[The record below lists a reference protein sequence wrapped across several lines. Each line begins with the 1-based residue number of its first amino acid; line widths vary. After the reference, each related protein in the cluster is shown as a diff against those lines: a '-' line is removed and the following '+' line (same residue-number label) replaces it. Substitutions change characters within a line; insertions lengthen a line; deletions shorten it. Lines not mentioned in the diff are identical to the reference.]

1 MKIKKIFT
9 QSLSIL
15 LLCYTA
21 ITPLIAE
28 DREELGDLGDMEM
41 DLLDLDLDI
50 DLDQADQRPPAGSR
64 APIDVNFAQGI
75 GILANEIQLNEPLWL
90 STKPEKGRDILYLMP
105 SKITAIEYGG
115 GSCNFFFNMTPKMYL
130 TGSNLL
136 NVDQVNPSQLGNLLG
151 VHLAGVTANP
161 SQIGALL
168 PFIKKITIQER
179 KVGPFFQTGF
189 TKNAFTLQFHTS
201 LQLGERNFWL
211 NRHDLEEVKALNQL
225 IFGDNQSYDES
236 NLYRIRVGMGDTR
249 VKVGLNALNA
259 KKIQTDIGLE
269 CIIPTSRSSKKP
281 IPEPLDDAQLNDDA
295 TIFSHTVNS
304 LLSVRDYL
312 LTPEIGNG
320 GHFGLGFYLESKI
333 DLFKNLAEL
342 ITRVSFDKFFE
353 ADEQRLMLQKK
364 TLTADDLVA
373 APNNPEAKRR
383 VIAFAKEYLIPQPYR
398 VSIEPGGIFN
408 GIMILHIPYKK
419 WDFRYGYDFYFQQ
432 AERFKQI
439 HAPSS
444 TVLLLSSE
452 KARVGT
458 VIQHK
463 ISSET
468 TYRIKNFNNI
478 NLDVGFGGDT
488 TISAHNIGKDWTFYL
503 KLASAF

>member
-1 MKIKKIFT
+1 M
-9 QSLSIL
+9 L
-15 LLCYTA
+15 LLCGSIATSLTA
-21 ITPLIAE
+21 A
-28 DREELGDLGDMEM
+28 DHNDFGDMDL

-50 DLDQADQRPPAGSR
+50 DLDQRPPEGSR
-64 APIDVNFAQGI
+64 APINVAFAQGV
-75 GILANEIQLNEPLWL
+75 GILAQEVQVNEPLWL

-115 GSCNFFFNMTPKMYL
+115 GSCNFFFNITPKMYL
-130 TGSNLL
+130 TGGNLL
-136 NVDQVNPSQLGNLLG
+136 NIDQVDPSQLSVLLAGNLG
-151 VHLAGVTANP
+151 GVTTNP
-161 SQIGALL
+161 EQIGSLL

-179 KVGPFFQTGF
+179 KIGQFFQTGF

-211 NRHDLEEVKALNQL
+211 NRQDLEEVKALNQL

-259 KKIQTDIGLE
+259 KKIQTDVGLE
-269 CIIPTSRSSKKP
+269 CIIPTSRSSKKT
-281 IPEPLDDAQLNDDA
+281 IPEPIDDAQLNDDT
-295 TIFSHTVNS
+295 TIFTHAVNS
-304 LLSVRDYL
+304 LLNVRDYL

-364 TLTADDLVA
+364 TLTPPELVNTPLGDDA
-373 APNNPEAKRR
+373 EAQRR
-383 VIAFAKEYLIPQPYR
+383 VVIFAKEYLIPQPYR

-439 HAPSS
+439 HAPSNMIQ
-444 TVLLLSSE
+444 LLDSS

-478 NLDVGFGGDT
+478 NLDIGFGGDT

>member
-1 MKIKKIFT
+1 MKIKTIVTKF
-9 QSLSIL
+9 LSIL
-15 LLCYTA
+15 LLCGTIA
-21 ITPLIAE
+21 TPLIAG
-28 DREELGDLGDMEM
+28 DRDDLGDIDM
-41 DLLDLDLDI
+41 DLLNLDLDI
-50 DLDQADQRPPAGSR
+50 DLDQPDPRPPEGSR
-64 APIDVNFAQGI
+64 APINVAFTQGI
-75 GILANEIQLNEPLWL
+75 GLLADGIQLNEPLWT
-90 STKPEKGRDILYLMP
+90 STKPERGRDILYLMP

-115 GSCNFFFNMTPKMYL
+115 GSCNFFFNMTPKMHL
-130 TGSNLL
+130 TGGNLL
-136 NVDQVNPSQLGNLLG
+136 NIDQVDPSQLGALLG
-151 VHLAGVTANP
+151 GHLAGVTTKP
-161 SQIGALL
+161 EQIGALL

-201 LQLGERNFWL
+201 FQLGERNFWL

-225 IFGDNQSYDES
+225 IFGDDQSYDES
-236 NLYRIRVGMGDTR
+236 QLYRIRVGMGDTR
-249 VKVGLNALNA
+249 VKIGLNALNA
-259 KKIQTDIGLE
+259 KKIQTDVGLE
-269 CIIPTSRSSKKP
+269 CIIPTSRSSKKN
-281 IPEPLDDAQLNDDA
+281 IPEPLDDAQLNDDK
-295 TIFSHTVNS
+295 TIFDHTINS
-304 LLSVRDYL
+304 LLNVRDYL

-353 ADEQRLMLQKK
+353 ADEQRLMLEKK
-364 TLTADDLVA
+364 TLSPADLVNTPLGDDA
-373 APNNPEAKRR
+373 AAQRH
-383 VIAFAKEYLIPQPYR
+383 VIAFAKQYLIPQPYR

-439 HAPSS
+439 HAPSG
-444 TVLLLSSE
+444 VVQLLNSE
-452 KARVGT
+452 KARVGS

>member
-1 MKIKKIFT
+1 MKIKTIFT
-9 QSLSIL
+9 KSLLLL
-15 LLCYTA
+15 LLCGTLA
-21 ITPLIAE
+21 APLIAG
-28 DREELGDLGDMEM
+28 DRDDLGDIDM
-41 DLLDLDLDI
+41 DLMDLDLDI
-50 DLDQADQRPPAGSR
+50 DLDKLPPKNSR
-64 APIDVNFAQGI
+64 APITDLTAFGLGGLLRQI
-75 GILANEIQLNEPLWL
+75 KLDEPLWS

-136 NVDQVNPSQLGNLLG
+136 NIEQVDPVQLGARIPMGL
-151 VHLAGVTANP
+151 TTNP
-161 SQIGALL
+161 EQVGSLL

-225 IFGDNQSYDES
+225 IFGDDQSYDES
-236 NLYRIRVGMGDTR
+236 QLYRIRVGMGDTR
-249 VKVGLNALNA
+249 VKIGLNALNA
-259 KKIQTDIGLE
+259 KKIQTDVGLE
-269 CIIPTSRSSKKP
+269 CIIPTSRSSKKT
-281 IPEPLDDAQLNDDA
+281 IPEPLDDAQLNDDV
-295 TIFSHTVNS
+295 TIFNHVVNS
-304 LLSVRDYL
+304 LLHVRDYL

-364 TLTADDLVA
+364 TLTYVDLENTPPGNHA
-373 APNNPEAKRR
+373 EAQRR
-383 VIAFAKEYLIPQPYR
+383 VIGFAKQYLIPQPYR

-419 WDFRYGYDFYFQQ
+419 WDIRYGYDFYFQQ
-432 AERFKQI
+432 AERFKQV
-439 HAPSS
+439 HAPSG
-444 TVLLLSSE
+444 TVQLLDSN
-452 KARVGT
+452 KARVGS

-488 TISAHNIGKDWTFYL
+488 TISAYNIGKDWTFYL